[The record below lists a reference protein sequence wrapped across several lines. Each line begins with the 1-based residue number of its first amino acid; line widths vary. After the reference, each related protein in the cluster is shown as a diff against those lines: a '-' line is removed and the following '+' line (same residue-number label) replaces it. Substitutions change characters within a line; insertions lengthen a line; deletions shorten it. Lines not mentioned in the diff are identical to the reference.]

1 MVGGGSVRCLS
12 IGFFEGN
19 GVRCVRR
26 TTRGLER
33 SRLGTRIS
41 AISAVTAAR
50 IAIPLRRGG
59 NRPVGVHDLAPDD
72 LDSVGEGQPV
82 GVQAL
87 SQRCV
92 VDEFPQ
98 CPV

>member
-26 TTRGLER
+26 TTRGLDR
-33 SRLGTRIS
+33 CRFGTRIS

-50 IAIPLRRGG
+50 IATALRRGE
-59 NRPVGVHDLAPDD
+59 NRPAHDLAPDD
-72 LDSVGEGQPV
+72 LDGVGEGQPV

-87 SQRCV
+87 GERCV

>member
-12 IGFFEGN
+12 IGFFAGN

-26 TTRGLER
+26 TTRGLDR
-33 SRLGTRIS
+33 CRLGTRIS
-41 AISAVTAAR
+41 VISAVTAAR
-50 IAIPLRRGG
+50 IATALRRGET
-59 NRPVGVHDLAPDD
+59 RPAHDLAPDD
-72 LDSVGEGQPV
+72 LDGMGEGQPV

-92 VDEFPQ
+92 VDQFPQ

>member
-41 AISAVTAAR
+41 VISAVTAAR
-50 IAIPLRRGG
+50 IAIPLRKGG
-59 NRPVGVHDLAPDD
+59 NRPAHDLAPDD
-72 LDSVGEGQPV
+72 LDGMGEGQPV

-98 CPV
+98 GPV